1 MTDFNRECLN
11 ALFDKEKFDKFMRTQ
26 LEEGLNLLL
35 ESELT
40 AFLGYNPYDRNGWN
54 SGNSRN
60 GSYFRQIKTQF
71 GPIKVQVPRDRNGE
85 FHQQTLPAYGQHT
98 DALESTVIQL
108 YSHGVTTRE
117 ISELIEKMYGSY
129 YSAGT
134 VSNISKQVASQV
146 ESYHQRRLSDKF
158 FCVYLDATYIPLRRD
173 TYQREA
179 VYIAVGIKPNGNK
192 EIIDYRI
199 APVENLEVW
208 SEMIADFKERGLEQ
222 VELFLSDGFVGIK
235 DMLKQYYP
243 KSKFQR
249 CLIHIMRNISQKV
262 RVTDR
267 AEILNAFKQV
277 HKQTNQKEAET
288 VLHAFYE
295 AYGSKYS
302 RMIKDLRKLEED
314 MLVFYQYPKQIRP
327 SIYSTNMIESINRM
341 IKRKTNPKS
350 EFPSE
355 ESLDNFLGSQVID
368 YNDRNAN
375 RVHKGFGQVADTL
388 ESYLSLIHI

>member
-350 EFPSE
+350 KFPSE

-388 ESYLSLIHI
+388 ESYFD

>member
-314 MLVFYQYPKQIRP
+314 MLVFHQYPKQIRP

-388 ESYLSLIHI
+388 ESYFD

>member
-277 HKQTNQKEAET
+277 HKQNNQKEAET

-388 ESYLSLIHI
+388 ESYFD

>member
-11 ALFDKEKFDKFMRTQ
+11 VLFDKEKFDKFMRTK

-117 ISELIEKMYGSY
+117 ISDLIEKMYGSY

-388 ESYLSLIHI
+388 ESYFD

>member
-295 AYGSKYS
+295 SYGSKYS

-388 ESYLSLIHI
+388 ESYFD

>member
-179 VYIAVGIKPNGNK
+179 VYIAVGIKTNGNK

-208 SEMIADFKERGLEQ
+208 SEMITDFKERGLEQ

-295 AYGSKYS
+295 VYGSKYS

-388 ESYLSLIHI
+388 ESYFD

>member
-117 ISELIEKMYGSY
+117 ISELIEKMYGRY

-388 ESYLSLIHI
+388 ESYFD

>member
-117 ISELIEKMYGSY
+117 ISELIGKMYGSY

-243 KSKFQR
+243 RSKFQR

-388 ESYLSLIHI
+388 ESYFD

>member
-71 GPIKVQVPRDRNGE
+71 GPIKVQVPWDRNGE

-355 ESLDNFLGSQVID
+355 ESLNNFLGSQVID

-388 ESYLSLIHI
+388 ESYFD

>member
-71 GPIKVQVPRDRNGE
+71 GPIKVQVPRDRNSE

-388 ESYLSLIHI
+388 ESYFD

>member
-71 GPIKVQVPRDRNGE
+71 GHIKVQVPRDRNGE

-388 ESYLSLIHI
+388 ESYFD

>member
-35 ESELT
+35 KSELT

-388 ESYLSLIHI
+388 ESYFD

>member
-85 FHQQTLPAYGQHT
+85 FHQQTIPAYGQHT

-388 ESYLSLIHI
+388 ESYFD

>member
-117 ISELIEKMYGSY
+117 ISELIEKMYSSY

-179 VYIAVGIKPNGNK
+179 VYIAVGIKSNGNK

-341 IKRKTNPKS
+341 IKRKINPKS

-388 ESYLSLIHI
+388 ESYFD

>member
-11 ALFDKEKFDKFMRTQ
+11 ALFDKEKFDKFMRTK

-179 VYIAVGIKPNGNK
+179 VYIAVGIKPDGNK

-302 RMIKDLRKLEED
+302 RMIKDLRKLEKD

-388 ESYLSLIHI
+388 ESYFD

>member
-314 MLVFYQYPKQIRP
+314 MFVFYQYPKQIRP

-388 ESYLSLIHI
+388 ESYFD

>member
-302 RMIKDLRKLEED
+302 RMIKYLRKLEED

-388 ESYLSLIHI
+388 ESYFD

>member
-277 HKQTNQKEAET
+277 HKQTNQKEADT

-388 ESYLSLIHI
+388 ESYFD

>member
-71 GPIKVQVPRDRNGE
+71 GLIKVQVPRDRNGE

-388 ESYLSLIHI
+388 ESYFD

>member
-11 ALFDKEKFDKFMRTQ
+11 ALFDKEKFDKFMRSQ

-117 ISELIEKMYGSY
+117 SSELIEKMYGSY

-388 ESYLSLIHI
+388 ESYFD

>member
-341 IKRKTNPKS
+341 IKRKTDPKS

-388 ESYLSLIHI
+388 ESYFD

>member
-375 RVHKGFGQVADTL
+375 RVPKGFGQVADTL
-388 ESYLSLIHI
+388 ESYFD

>member
-146 ESYHQRRLSDKF
+146 ESYHQWRLSDKF

-388 ESYLSLIHI
+388 ESYFD

>member
-179 VYIAVGIKPNGNK
+179 VYIAVGIKLNGNK

-314 MLVFYQYPKQIRP
+314 MLVFHQYPKQIRP

-375 RVHKGFGQVADTL
+375 RVPKGFGQVADTL
-388 ESYLSLIHI
+388 ESYFD

>member
-267 AEILNAFKQV
+267 AENLNAFKQV

-388 ESYLSLIHI
+388 ESYFD

>member
-11 ALFDKEKFDKFMRTQ
+11 ALFDKEKFDKFMRTK

-179 VYIAVGIKPNGNK
+179 VYIAVGIKPDGNK

-277 HKQTNQKEAET
+277 HKQTNQKGAET

-302 RMIKDLRKLEED
+302 RMIKDLRKLEKD

-388 ESYLSLIHI
+388 ELYFD

>member
-40 AFLGYNPYDRNGWN
+40 AFLGYNPYDRNCWN

-341 IKRKTNPKS
+341 IKRKINPKS

-388 ESYLSLIHI
+388 ESYFD

>member
-249 CLIHIMRNISQKV
+249 YLIHIMRNISQKV

-375 RVHKGFGQVADTL
+375 RVPKGFGQVADTL
-388 ESYLSLIHI
+388 ESYFD

>member
-341 IKRKTNPKS
+341 IKQKTNPKS

-355 ESLDNFLGSQVID
+355 KSLDNFLGSQVID

-388 ESYLSLIHI
+388 ESYFD

>member
-85 FHQQTLPAYGQHT
+85 FHQQTLPASGQHT

-117 ISELIEKMYGSY
+117 ISEMIEKMYGSY

-388 ESYLSLIHI
+388 ESYFD